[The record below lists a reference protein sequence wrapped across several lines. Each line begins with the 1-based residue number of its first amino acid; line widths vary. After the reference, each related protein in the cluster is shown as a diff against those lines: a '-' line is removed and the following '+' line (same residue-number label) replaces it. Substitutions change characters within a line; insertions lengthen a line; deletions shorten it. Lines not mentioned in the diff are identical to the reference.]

1 MGDTVWGGGFGAEFF
16 VFEREAYLHTSSE
29 ENGKNKQ
36 KYNKLEENRRFST
49 LNKDVF
55 IHTFCLS
62 LCDNYIK
69 FPFACVYAQRR
80 PPHTKE
86 KTIASYLSVKSY
98 RFFGLN

>member
-1 MGDTVWGGGFGAEFF
+1 MGDTVWASRFGAEFF

-62 LCDNYIK
+62 PYDNYIK

-80 PPHTKE
+80 PPPT
-86 KTIASYLSVKSY
+86 
-98 RFFGLN
+98 

>member
-49 LNKDVF
+49 LNKNVF
-55 IHTFCLS
+55 VHKSCLS
-62 LCDNYIK
+62 QNGNNKIILLLVVMPKD
-69 FPFACVYAQRR
+69 AV
-80 PPHTKE
+80 HTHFSK
-86 KTIASYLSVKSY
+86 K
-98 RFFGLN
+98 

>member
-49 LNKDVF
+49 SNKNVF
-55 IHTFCLS
+55 VHVSCLS
-62 LCDNYIK
+62 QNGNNKIILLLVVMPKD
-69 FPFACVYAQRR
+69 AV
-80 PPHTKE
+80 HTH
-86 KTIASYLSVKSY
+86 KSQ
-98 RFFGLN
+98 FSG